1 MSYKNLRNLIR
12 EMADFEIYDEPTRDE
27 MRTEEFQTY
36 TAGVWRLYTAIK
48 DRVRGKY
55 FVMKQLI
62 EDPPSDV
69 ISTIDSMII
78 RARRNRDFD
87 PALVRK
93 FFRPG
98 RFMSDLRKMAEMERE
113 YMNSLTSDEN
123 VPRFTDDDD
132 ITPM

>member
-1 MSYKNLRNLIR
+1 MSYRNLRKLIR
-12 EMADFEIYDEPTRDE
+12 EMAEIESYDEPTRDE
-27 MRTEEFQTY
+27 MRTEEFQAY
-36 TAGVWRLYTAIK
+36 TAGVWKIYTAIK
-48 DRVRGKY
+48 ERVRGKY
-55 FVMKQLI
+55 IVLRQLI
-62 EDPPSDV
+62 DDPPSDV

-113 YMNSLTSDEN
+113 YMNSLASDES
-123 VPRFTDDDD
+123 VPRFSDDDD
-132 ITPM
+132 MTPL